1 MTLSP
6 NIVTF
11 DILELDWALT
21 CECWALQGLIYYHFY
36 IELNFVLSVWDL
48 SLSPSLE
55 QGRSCRLCLA
65 KSQTQCS
72 FEVMVPICL
81 LFPFISTKLGIG
93 ILFPVAASTDVM
105 LACGGERLKG
115 ILATAETRPQWSF
128 PGGLLLEAEVAF
140 LHSAWGISRSRQC
153 FRSRRVGKCSHWSP
167 QATKFSNERMLNP
180 QRQHSVS
187 KWALEGCRAMLGPY
201 ALLS

>member
-21 CECWALQGLIYYHFY
+21 CEFWAFQDLIYYHFY

-55 QGRSCRLCLA
+55 QGQSCRLCLT

-81 LFPFISTKLGIG
+81 PFPFISTKLAIG
-93 ILFPVAASTDVM
+93 ILFPVAASTNVI
-105 LACGGERLKG
+105 LACWSEMLKG

-128 PGGLLLEAEVAF
+128 SGGLL
-140 LHSAWGISRSRQC
+140 SWRQKQHFC
-153 FRSRRVGKCSHWSP
+153 IQPEEFQGQGMLQGWKSECSHWSP
-167 QATKFSNERMLNP
+167 EATRFSNERMLNP

-201 ALLS
+201 SLLS